1 MTMATEPYTPRTVW
15 IKHPYDS
22 TALENLP
29 FKDRVLHFVVNC
41 GPCCVSHIM
50 KRLVVNRSTVTRAI
64 LKLEE
69 DQLIRAEF
77 RQGFLQNR
85 KVNFYSGVK

>member
-1 MTMATEPYTPRTVW
+1 MATELYTPRTTW

-22 TALENLP
+22 SKALD
-29 FKDRVLHFVVNC
+29 KMSAQDRIHHFIINY
-41 GPCCVSHIM
+41 GPCCVSHIVY
-50 KRLVVNRSTVTRAI
+50 RLGVNRGTVTRAI